1 MPVVQKRAG
10 FDQVANAGDGDH
22 KVFSKEISGKKVVDK
37 LYHKLYN
44 DPLLSAFWNDDLD
57 EETVQHMQEVMMEV
71 AFGEGLQDD
80 DKAYLIEVHEDV
92 IRERGLTERHFDAY
106 LAHFDKTLEELQ
118 DILPVDKIRDAK
130 ANMRSTRV
138 VFQTG
143 KKK

>member
-1 MPVVQKRAG
+1 
-10 FDQVANAGDGDH
+10 
-22 KVFSKEISGKKVVDK
+22 
-37 LYHKLYN
+37 
-44 DPLLSAFWNDDLD
+44 
-57 EETVQHMQEVMMEV
+57 
-71 AFGEGLQDD
+71 
-80 DKAYLIEVHEDV
+80 LIEVHEDV